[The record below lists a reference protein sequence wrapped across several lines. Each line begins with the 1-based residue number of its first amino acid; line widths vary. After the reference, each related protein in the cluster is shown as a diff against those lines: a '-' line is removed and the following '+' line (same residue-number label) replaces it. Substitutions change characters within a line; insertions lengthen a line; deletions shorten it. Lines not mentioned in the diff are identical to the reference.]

1 MSTIIDGKL
10 VSSSIKEQVAKDV
23 LLIKEKYGKK
33 PKLAVILVG
42 SNEASLIYVH
52 NKEKVCK
59 ALNIESK
66 VVILP
71 ENATEEEIIKQVDI
85 LAIDQSVNGIL
96 VQLPLPKQ
104 IIKEHVIS
112 HIPPEKD
119 VDGLT
124 DYNIA
129 RLVKGE
135 EGVFPCTPSGV
146 VDLLKY
152 YSISLEG
159 KRVAVIGRSMLVGK
173 PLSLLLE
180 NENATVTVCHSK
192 TTNLTEITKNSD
204 VVIVAVGKPL
214 FFKKEMANPNSVI
227 IDVGVNRVDKKVVGD
242 ADYESLK
249 DYVSYISPVPG
260 GVGPMTIAELVK
272 NTIRCFYLQN
282 DKK

>member
-23 LLIKEKYGKK
+23 LRIKEKYGKK

-52 NKEKVCK
+52 KKEKVCK

-112 HIPPEKD
+112 HIPP
-119 VDGLT
+119 
-124 DYNIA
+124 
-129 RLVKGE
+129 
-135 EGVFPCTPSGV
+135 
-146 VDLLKY
+146 
-152 YSISLEG
+152 
-159 KRVAVIGRSMLVGK
+159 
-173 PLSLLLE
+173 
-180 NENATVTVCHSK
+180 
-192 TTNLTEITKNSD
+192 
-204 VVIVAVGKPL
+204 
-214 FFKKEMANPNSVI
+214 
-227 IDVGVNRVDKKVVGD
+227 
-242 ADYESLK
+242 
-249 DYVSYISPVPG
+249 
-260 GVGPMTIAELVK
+260 
-272 NTIRCFYLQN
+272 
-282 DKK
+282 